1 MNRKLF
7 FYSIIWVLGP
17 LLLRGQESFRLASQV
32 EGSFADF
39 TVDALNNVYLLDKN
53 GQLKKRSA
61 NGDSMGVFNEVRKFG
76 KLSSIDVS
84 NPLKTLLFYR
94 DFSTL
99 VALDRFLGRRNTLDL
114 RKMGLYQVKA
124 VSLAY
129 DNGYWVYDELEAR
142 VKHLGEN
149 GDLQDQF
156 TDLRLLFDAVPAPV
170 RIVDQ
175 NKYLYLYDPAKG
187 FFIFDYYGSFRRKI
201 PLVGWKDFTVIN
213 SLLYGYDETNIY
225 RYDPA
230 NLSLQ
235 AYPIGQRFSGAQ
247 KIRVTSDFFYVLKA
261 ERLEVYRYQ

>member
-1 MNRKLF
+1 MSR
-7 FYSIIWVLGP
+7 IWFLYCFICVACP
-17 LLLRGQESFRLASQV
+17 FLLRGQESFRLAAQI
-32 EGSFADF
+32 EGSYSDF
-39 TVDALNNVYLLDKN
+39 TVDALNNIYLLDKN

-61 NGDSMGVFNEVRKFG
+61 VGDSMGVFNEVRKFG

-114 RKMGLYQVKA
+114 RKIGLYQVRA

-156 TDLRLLFDAVPAPV
+156 TDLRLLFDSVPAPV

-187 FFIFDYYGSFRRKI
+187 FFIFDYYGSFKRKI
-201 PLVGWKDFTVIN
+201 PLAGWKDFTVIN
-213 SLLYGYDETNIY
+213 SLLYGYDETNVY

-235 AYPIGQRFSGAQ
+235 AYPLGQRFSGAQ

-261 ERLEVYRYQ
+261 ERLEVYRYH